1 MAYSVELRNVTK
13 SFPGGVVAV
22 DDLSFAV
29 DAGEFVTLLG
39 PSGCGKTTT
48 LRLLAGLEFPD
59 TGSVRIDD
67 ADVTDL
73 PPNKRPV
80 NTVFQDYA
88 VFPHMSVRRN
98 VEYGLRFDGVARSE
112 RRRRAL
118 EALDLVGL
126 PEKADEKPENLSGG
140 QRQRVALARAIV
152 KQPRVLL
159 LDEPLSALD
168 AQLRKSMQAELRR
181 LHREIGI
188 TFVLVTHDQ
197 SEALALSD
205 RVVVMSAGRVQQ
217 VGTPAEVYDWPV
229 SPYVAAFIGSAN
241 LFDGVL
247 LDVSGKLG
255 TVAIGDRRIEG
266 MLLAEDITAGDPV
279 TVAVRPE
286 RIRVEL
292 DSDEQGE
299 ARAIVL
305 DTMFSGGSV
314 RLHVSFGDVPVAVDL
329 PVSTR
334 LNGLSVPKAGDAVSI
349 QVTPD
354 NVGIFA
360 RQP

>member
-1 MAYSVELRNVTK
+1 MAYSVELRSVTK
-13 SFPGGVVAV
+13 TFPGGVVAV
-22 DDLSFAV
+22 DDLSFTV

-48 LRLLAGLEFPD
+48 LRLLAGFEFPD
-59 TGSVRIDD
+59 SGSVRIDD
-67 ADVTDL
+67 LDVTDR

-98 VEYGLRFDGVARSE
+98 VEYGLRFDGVARGE

-118 EALDLVGL
+118 EALELVGL
-126 PEKADEKPENLSGG
+126 PEKADEKPANLSGG

-168 AQLRKSMQAELRR
+168 AKLRKSMQTELRR

-205 RVVVMSAGRVQQ
+205 RVLVMADGRAQQ
-217 VGTPAEVYDWPV
+217 IGTPAEVYDWPV

-241 LFDGVL
+241 LLDGL
-247 LDVSGKLG
+247 LVEASGRLG
-255 TVAIGDRRIEG
+255 TVAIGERRLEG
-266 MLLAEDITAGDPV
+266 VLLADGIAAGDPV
-279 TVAVRPE
+279 TVAIRPE
-286 RIRVEL
+286 RIRVQPGPAE
-292 DSDEQGE
+292 DGE
-299 ARAIVL
+299 IAATVL
-305 DTMFSGGSV
+305 DTMFSGGSL
-314 RLHVSFGDVPVAVDL
+314 RLQVSFGYVPMAVDL
-329 PVSTR
+329 PVSTS
-334 LNGLSVPKAGDAVSI
+334 LDGLSVPKAGDAVRI
-349 QVTPD
+349 EVTPD

>member
-1 MAYSVELRNVTK
+1 MAFSVELRNVTK

-22 DDLSFAV
+22 DDLSFTV

-48 LRLLAGLEFPD
+48 LRLLAGFEFPD
-59 TGSVRIDD
+59 SGSVRIDD
-67 ADVTDL
+67 ADITHL
-73 PPNKRPV
+73 PPNRRPV

-88 VFPHMSVRRN
+88 VFPHMTVRRN
-98 VEYGLRFDGVARSE
+98 VEYGLRFDGVPRSE
-112 RRRRAL
+112 RRERAL
-118 EALDLVGL
+118 AALELVGL
-126 PEKADEKPENLSGG
+126 PEKADEKPGNLSGG

-168 AQLRKSMQAELRR
+168 AKLRKSMQAELRR

-205 RVVVMSAGRVQQ
+205 RVIVRADGRLQQ

-229 SPYVAAFIGSAN
+229 SPYVADFIGSAN
-241 LFDGVL
+241 LLDGLLVEAAGKLGAVTIDGWRLEGVL
-247 LDVSGKLG
+247 L
-255 TVAIGDRRIEG
+255 AEG
-266 MLLAEDITAGDPV
+266 LATGDPV
-279 TVAVRPE
+279 TVAIRPE
-286 RIRVEL
+286 RIRAEL
-292 DSDEQGE
+292 DPGNGE
-299 ARAIVL
+299 GIDASVL
-305 DTMFSGGSV
+305 DSMFSGGSV
-314 RLHVSFGDVPVAVDL
+314 RLRVGVGGVSMDVDL
-329 PVSTR
+329 PVSTH
-334 LNGLSVPKAGDAVSI
+334 LEGLSVPKAGDSI
-349 QVTPD
+349 RIGVTPD

-360 RQP
+360 RRP